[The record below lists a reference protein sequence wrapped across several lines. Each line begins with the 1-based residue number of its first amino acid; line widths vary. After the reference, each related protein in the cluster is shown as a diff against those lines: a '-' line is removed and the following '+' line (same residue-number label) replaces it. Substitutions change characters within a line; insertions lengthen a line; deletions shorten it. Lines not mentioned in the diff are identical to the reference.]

1 MSEKKE
7 IMENLLLE
15 LRRGTLILSV
25 LSQLHLPKYGYAL
38 VQSLEEKGVGIET
51 NALYPLLRRLEKQGL
66 LVSEWETGGSKPRKY
81 YRRTEAGDEVYEKL
95 KEQWKGISQ
104 NMEKLL
110 EENEKLQK
118 GADDNGKK

>member
-1 MSEKKE
+1 MLFRS
-7 IMENLLLE
+7 
-15 LRRGTLILSV
+15 
-25 LSQLHLPKYGYAL
+25 
-38 VQSLEEKGVGIET
+38 IET
-51 NALYPLLRRLEKQGL
+51 NTLYPLLRRLEKQGL